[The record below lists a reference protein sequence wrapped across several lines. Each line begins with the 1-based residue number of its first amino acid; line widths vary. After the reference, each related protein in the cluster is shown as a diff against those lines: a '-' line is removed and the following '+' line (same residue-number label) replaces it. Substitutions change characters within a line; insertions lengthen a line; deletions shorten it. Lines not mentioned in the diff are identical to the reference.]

1 MANFKI
7 SNVKKVTSDGRI
19 SVQPVPR
26 AGFDRM
32 PASSNKPRNLHHQY
46 RHFYVKTHVETE
58 VKFREF
64 LTSAL
69 DRGG

>member
-1 MANFKI
+1 MTNFKI
-7 SNVKKVTSDGRI
+7 SNVKKVTSQGKM
-19 SVQPVPR
+19 SVQPVTR

-32 PASSNKPRNLHHQY
+32 PTGTNKPRNLHHQY
-46 RHFYVKTHVETE
+46 RHFYVKMHVKIE

-64 LTSAL
+64 LISAL

>member
-1 MANFKI
+1 MTNLQS
-7 SNVKKVTSDGRI
+7 SNVKKVTSEGKM

-26 AGFDRM
+26 AGFDSK
-32 PASSNKPRNLHHQY
+32 PAGTNKPRNLHHQC
-46 RHFYVKTHVETE
+46 RHLYVKTHVKIE
-58 VKFREF
+58 VKLREF